1 MQITEYLNKR
11 VFLIFLTVMLFFV
24 SGCSKMP
31 EGMLKQ
37 DAEQYT
43 QEQIRLIA
51 ITERNRYQNIYT
63 GQLWGVTADSNGNT
77 FETLLKNQVRQ
88 FLEELAVVDR
98 MAQEENISLTGQE
111 EDDIKNL
118 SSEFFQSLSNE
129 DLNYLQITEND
140 VLDLYRK
147 YYLADKTVGQL
158 TDTKNLE
165 VSDAEA
171 KVIQV
176 ERIETDSKDKAEAL
190 LSMVSEEKADFLAIA
205 EKNSINSQIQYQIG
219 WDTGLKEP
227 DRSAFD
233 LEENEISPIIEAG
246 GHFFIQ
252 KCTNAYDQTATAE
265 RKSKLAQQKKTEAF
279 RQIYEPY
286 QQKYQI
292 RLPADLWKNI
302 DFSAGE
308 GCSTDNF
315 FTLYHSYF
323 SN

>member
-1 MQITEYLNKR
+1 M
-11 VFLIFLTVMLFFV
+11 
-24 SGCSKMP
+24 
-31 EGMLKQ
+31 
-37 DAEQYT
+37 
-43 QEQIRLIA
+43 
-51 ITERNRYQNIYT
+51 
-63 GQLWGVTADSNGNT
+63 
-77 FETLLKNQVRQ
+77 
-88 FLEELAVVDR
+88 
-98 MAQEENISLTGQE
+98 
-111 EDDIKNL
+111 
-118 SSEFFQSLSNE
+118 
-129 DLNYLQITEND
+129 
-140 VLDLYRK
+140 
-147 YYLADKTVGQL
+147 
-158 TDTKNLE
+158 
-165 VSDAEA
+165 
-171 KVIQV
+171 IQV

-219 WDTGLKEP
+219 WNTGLKEP

>member
-51 ITERNRYQNIYT
+51 ITERNRYRNIYT

-77 FETLLKNQVRQ
+77 FETLLKNQVQQ

-252 KCTNAYDQTATAE
+252 KCTNSYDQTATAE

-292 RLPADLWKNI
+292 RLLADLWKNI

>member
-1 MQITEYLNKR
+1 LQITEYLNKR

-77 FETLLKNQVRQ
+77 FETLLKNQVQQ

-227 DRSAFD
+227 
-233 LEENEISPIIEAG
+233 

>member
-1 MQITEYLNKR
+1 MADA
-11 VFLIFLTVMLFFV
+11 
-24 SGCSKMP
+24 GSK
-31 EGMLKQ
+31 K
-37 DAEQYT
+37 
-43 QEQIRLIA
+43 
-51 ITERNRYQNIYT
+51 
-63 GQLWGVTADSNGNT
+63 GV
-77 FETLLKNQVRQ
+77 
-88 FLEELAVVDR
+88 
-98 MAQEENISLTGQE
+98 I
-111 EDDIKNL
+111 
-118 SSEFFQSLSNE
+118 
-129 DLNYLQITEND
+129 
-140 VLDLYRK
+140 
-147 YYLADKTVGQL
+147 
-158 TDTKNLE
+158 
-165 VSDAEA
+165 
-171 KVIQV
+171 
-176 ERIETDSKDKAEAL
+176 
-190 LSMVSEEKADFLAIA
+190 
-205 EKNSINSQIQYQIG
+205 
-219 WDTGLKEP
+219 
-227 DRSAFD
+227 D

>member
-63 GQLWGVTADSNGNT
+63 GQL
-77 FETLLKNQVRQ
+77 

>member
-77 FETLLKNQVRQ
+77 FETLLKNQVQQ

-233 LEENEISPIIEAG
+233 LEE
-246 GHFFIQ
+246 
-252 KCTNAYDQTATAE
+252 D
-265 RKSKLAQQKKTEAF
+265 RKSVV
-279 RQIYEPY
+279 
-286 QQKYQI
+286 
-292 RLPADLWKNI
+292 
-302 DFSAGE
+302 
-308 GCSTDNF
+308 
-315 FTLYHSYF
+315 
-323 SN
+323 

>member
-1 MQITEYLNKR
+1 MGSN
-11 VFLIFLTVMLFFV
+11 
-24 SGCSKMP
+24 
-31 EGMLKQ
+31 
-37 DAEQYT
+37 
-43 QEQIRLIA
+43 
-51 ITERNRYQNIYT
+51 
-63 GQLWGVTADSNGNT
+63 ADSNGNT
-77 FETLLKNQVRQ
+77 FETLLKNQVQQ

-233 LEENEISPIIEAG
+233 LEENEISPIIEQEA
-246 GHFFIQ
+246 ISLSRSVPMLMTRQ
-252 KCTNAYDQTATAE
+252 LPPKE
-265 RKSKLAQQKKTEAF
+265 RANWRNRRKRKRSGRSMSRISRNTRSAC
-279 RQIYEPY
+279 RQISGKILIFPLG
-286 QQKYQI
+286 KAAVPI
-292 RLPADLWKNI
+292 
-302 DFSAGE
+302 
-308 GCSTDNF
+308 TF

>member
-1 MQITEYLNKR
+1 M
-11 VFLIFLTVMLFFV
+11 
-24 SGCSKMP
+24 
-31 EGMLKQ
+31 
-37 DAEQYT
+37 
-43 QEQIRLIA
+43 
-51 ITERNRYQNIYT
+51 
-63 GQLWGVTADSNGNT
+63 
-77 FETLLKNQVRQ
+77 
-88 FLEELAVVDR
+88 EELAVVDR

-158 TDTKNLE
+158 TNTKNLE

>member
-77 FETLLKNQVRQ
+77 FETLLKNQVQQ

-129 DLNYLQITEND
+129 DLNYL
-140 VLDLYRK
+140 
-147 YYLADKTVGQL
+147 
-158 TDTKNLE
+158 
-165 VSDAEA
+165 
-171 KVIQV
+171 
-176 ERIETDSKDKAEAL
+176 
-190 LSMVSEEKADFLAIA
+190 
-205 EKNSINSQIQYQIG
+205 
-219 WDTGLKEP
+219 
-227 DRSAFD
+227 
-233 LEENEISPIIEAG
+233 
-246 GHFFIQ
+246 
-252 KCTNAYDQTATAE
+252 
-265 RKSKLAQQKKTEAF
+265 
-279 RQIYEPY
+279 
-286 QQKYQI
+286 
-292 RLPADLWKNI
+292 
-302 DFSAGE
+302 
-308 GCSTDNF
+308 
-315 FTLYHSYF
+315 
-323 SN
+323 

>member
-1 MQITEYLNKR
+1 MKKLILAIFFRLRIHPKIIYVTECALGSIELKNYIRHCARERKLSENTLKSYRIVLNKFRRFVRKNMQI
-11 VFLIFLTVMLFFV
+11 
-24 SGCSKMP
+24 
-31 EGMLKQ
+31 
-37 DAEQYT
+37 D
-43 QEQIRLIA
+43 
-51 ITERNRYQNIYT
+51 
-63 GQLWGVTADSNGNT
+63 
-77 FETLLKNQVRQ
+77 
-88 FLEELAVVDR
+88 
-98 MAQEENISLTGQE
+98 
-111 EDDIKNL
+111 
-118 SSEFFQSLSNE
+118 
-129 DLNYLQITEND
+129 
-140 VLDLYRK
+140 
-147 YYLADKTVGQL
+147 
-158 TDTKNLE
+158 
-165 VSDAEA
+165 
-171 KVIQV
+171 
-176 ERIETDSKDKAEAL
+176 
-190 LSMVSEEKADFLAIA
+190 
-205 EKNSINSQIQYQIG
+205 QIQEV
-219 WDTGLKEP
+219 TKEVI
-227 DRSAFD
+227 RVYLEHLNESWKSSTARHHINVVQGFFSY